1 MVRRHADMGGSQGG
15 SMGVNQAS
23 AVVRTPWHLWVV
35 GVVALLWMGMGA
47 VDYLMTQTKNAS
59 YTGAFTP
66 EQLAYFYS
74 FPAWVVA
81 AWAIG
86 VWGGVLGAMLLLMR
100 KRIAS
105 WAFAASLVTTV
116 LATFH
121 NYALSNG
128 MAVAGDPASLVFT
141 AVIILVAVALLAY
154 SRAMARRGALS

>member
-1 MVRRHADMGGSQGG
+1 MGD
-15 SMGVNQAS
+15 NQAS
-23 AVVRTPWHLWVV
+23 AVARAPWHLWVI

-47 VDYLMTQTKNAS
+47 ADYLMTQTKNAS
-59 YTGAFTP
+59 YIGAFTP
-66 EQLAYFYS
+66 EQLEYFYG

-86 VWGGVLGAMLLLMR
+86 VWGGVIGAILLLMR
-100 KRIAS
+100 KRSAS
-105 WAFAASLVTTV
+105 WAFAASLIATV

-128 MAVAGDPASLVFT
+128 MAVAGDPASLIFT

-154 SRAMARRGALS
+154 SRAMARREILS